1 MRAAALNGENAM
13 NKEFCN
19 VGYGSSEKEIRAA
32 YLQTMRERFAMDDYQ
47 ARRMYEKH
55 KDWTAYLVDTIHG
68 RA

>member
-1 MRAAALNGENAM
+1 M

-32 YLQTMRERFAMDDYQ
+32 YLETMHERFAMDDYQ
-47 ARRMYEKH
+47 AKYMYAKH
-55 KDWTAYLVDTIHG
+55 KNWTSYLIDTIHG